1 MSIKKMLGSC
11 AAIAAAAMLWA
22 GTASAADLPVVRFAA
37 CGTCTAQGVEGLI
50 IKQTNIGELVGLN
63 INVLFLNPPQMGAGV
78 ASDSLDVEFVGA
90 QPALAQLANNIP
102 IKLVAFMYDFELRM
116 EAVPPIK
123 SVAELKDKKI
133 GVPFGTT
140 AYKFASEIALRNGIP
155 TSALVNVAPADIA
168 NAMAGGQVSAAVI
181 WDPLWGVLEKT
192 QKTVALER
200 ENHTGFTAMRG
211 KFLEQNR
218 DAAVRFIAAQ
228 MLAVAFRGA
237 NAAEA
242 DKRYEAAFGV
252 PAEVA
257 AAAQAIDRSR
267 GWKSVEEVNLGL
279 QPGDLK
285 DLKDT
290 MSFVVKE
297 KLIPKE
303 VNIDA
308 AIDGSLIKDAQQL
321 LASKKISV
329 GQVRYVT
336 NAK

>member
-1 MSIKKMLGSC
+1 MDMKNAMRKWAS
-11 AAIAAAAMLWA
+11 AAAAAALVSGA
-22 GTASAADLPVVRFAA
+22 ALAADPPVVRFAA

-50 IKQTNIGELVGLN
+50 IKQTNISELVGAN

-102 IKLVAFMYDFELRM
+102 IKIVAFMYDFELRL
-116 EAVPPIK
+116 EAMPSIK
-123 SVAELKDKKI
+123 SVADLKDKKI

-140 AYKFASEIALRNGIP
+140 AYKFASEIALRHGIP
-155 TSALVNVAPADIA
+155 ASALVNVAPADIG
-168 NAMAGGQVSAAVI
+168 NALAGGQVSAGVI

-192 QKTVALER
+192 QKTVPLEK

-218 DAAVRFIAAQ
+218 DAAVRFVAAQ
-228 MLAVAFRGA
+228 ILAVAFRGA

-252 PAEVA
+252 PADVA

-267 GWKSVEEVNLGL
+267 GWKTVEQVNLAIS
-279 QPGDLK
+279 PGDVK

-290 MSFVVKE
+290 MAFVVKE

-303 VNIDA
+303 VNIEA
-308 AIDGSLIKDAQQL
+308 AIDPSLLKDAQQL
-321 LASKKISV
+321 LASKKITV
-329 GQVRYVT
+329 DQVRYV
-336 NAK
+336 NNSK

>member
-1 MSIKKMLGSC
+1 M
-11 AAIAAAAMLWA
+11 
-22 GTASAADLPVVRFAA
+22 
-37 CGTCTAQGVEGLI
+37 
-50 IKQTNIGELVGLN
+50 
-63 INVLFLNPPQMGAGV
+63 
-78 ASDSLDVEFVGA
+78 
-90 QPALAQLANNIP
+90 
-102 IKLVAFMYDFELRM
+102 
-116 EAVPPIK
+116 
-123 SVAELKDKKI
+123 
-133 GVPFGTT
+133 
-140 AYKFASEIALRNGIP
+140 
-155 TSALVNVAPADIA
+155 APADIA

-211 KFLEQNR
+211 KFLKQNR
-218 DAAVRFIAAQ
+218 DAAVRFIAAE